1 MPKRLSWQYTDQ
13 VIEELGFVSPEVEE
27 EFYALLFELAGNP
40 TDESQLT
47 QSVPGRSDL
56 MTVTFDA
63 ALLLYQT
70 AAEKLTALLLRQ
82 LPGTS

>member
-1 MPKRLSWQYTDQ
+1 VPKRLSWQFTDQ
-13 VIEELGFVSPEVEE
+13 VIEELGFVPPDVEE
-27 EFYALLFELAGNP
+27 EFYALLYELAGNP
-40 TDESQLT
+40 TDERQLT
-47 QSVPGRSDL
+47 QSVPGLADL

-63 ALLLYQT
+63 ALLLYQI